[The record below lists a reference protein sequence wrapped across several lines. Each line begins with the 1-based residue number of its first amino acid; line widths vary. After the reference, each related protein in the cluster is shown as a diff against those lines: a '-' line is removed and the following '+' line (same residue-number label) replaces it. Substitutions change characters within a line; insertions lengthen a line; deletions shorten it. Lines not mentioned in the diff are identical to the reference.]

1 LPIQNLEKQNQNKSD
16 IMDGI
21 ERYAGYSD
29 HDLTLITI
37 TKLEG
42 LEKKVGEYTDRLTKK
57 TEELENDTNG
67 VKSTVEKLDVRVN
80 TLETVHSTTL
90 WIIGG
95 VSGAAVA
102 LLIILFE
109 HLIGGT

>member
-1 LPIQNLEKQNQNKSD
+1 MKQKDD

-57 TEELENDTNG
+57 TEELEADTNG
-67 VKSTVEKLDVRVN
+67 VKSVAEKLDVRVN
-80 TLETVHSTTL
+80 TLETSHTTTL

-95 VSGAAVA
+95 VSGAAIA
-102 LLIILFE
+102 LLLILFE
-109 HLIGGT
+109 HLLGGA